1 MFIKHTLN
9 SSNYMCYIEFH
20 KVSDNKYKFIN
31 HSADSFNG
39 INSICINTNFG
50 DNNQQTY
57 NVIYGLIHDKQ
68 ENRYIIT
75 SDNNSF
81 EYTFERNVFFA
92 KEFKM
97 KNPQTFS

>member
-1 MFIKHTLN
+1 MG
-9 SSNYMCYIEFH
+9 YIEFH